1 MSFEAIAVC
10 VVAALVLVLLA
21 MTRTPPDALL
31 TGAMVFLMALPAP
44 GPDGWRLGIIS
55 PEQAFAG
62 FSNAGLL
69 TVGVL
74 YVVVK
79 GLQET
84 GAIDWVAQSVLGR
97 PATVRGALV
106 QLLAPVISASAFLN
120 NTPLVAMLIPAVSDW
135 ARRLR
140 ISPSKLMIPL
150 SYAAILGGTCSLIG
164 TSTNL
169 VVSGLA
175 TAEGLRP
182 IAMFDVTWVGLP
194 CALGGA
200 LFIIVFGPRLLPDRS
215 SVTESLMDPREY
227 ALEMKIPVASALAGK
242 SIEAAGLRQLPGAF
256 LVSIERTGQ
265 FQPAPPPDFV
275 LNSGDR
281 LLFAGVVD
289 SIRDLQNQRGLEL
302 ATNQVLKLDSPR
314 HERLLF
320 EAVVS
325 GSCPAVG
332 KTIRESMFRSRYQAA
347 VLAVARDGKRLQGKV
362 GDIEVRPGD
371 TLLIESDRDFAER
384 HRNSRDFFLVS
395 SIRDSAP
402 RRHHRAAAALAIL
415 AAMVFVAAAG
425 WMSMLLA
432 GTIAAALML
441 IVGCCSVED
450 ARVSIDWSVL
460 IMIGSAL
467 GLGSALDS
475 SGAAAAISGAAL
487 SAVGDHPW
495 FVLAAVYVVTSAINE
510 ILTNNA
516 AVALTF
522 PVAVAAAQ
530 RLGVDPFPFVMAVML
545 AGSLSFASPIGYQT
559 NLMVYGPGGYRFA
572 DFVRI
577 GLPLNIVVGLIAI
590 ALIPLIWPF

>member
-1 MSFEAIAVC
+1 MGV
-10 VVAALVLVLLA
+10 
-21 MTRTPPDALL
+21 
-31 TGAMVFLMALPAP
+31 
-44 GPDGWRLGIIS
+44 IS
-55 PEQAFAG
+55 AGQAFAG
-62 FSNAGLL
+62 FSNEGLL

-97 PATVRGALV
+97 PASVRGALV

-150 SYAAILGGTCSLIG
+150 SYGAILGGTCSLIG

-175 TAEGLRP
+175 QAEGLRP
-182 IAMFDVTWVGLP
+182 IAMFDITWVGLP
-194 CALGGA
+194 CAVGGA
-200 LFIIVFGPRLLPDRS
+200 LFLIAFGPRLLPDRV
-215 SVTESLMDPREY
+215 SVTDTLMDPREY
-227 ALEMKIPVASALAGK
+227 ALEMKIPVSSPLAGK

-256 LVSIERTGQ
+256 LVSIERAGQ
-265 FQPAPPPDFV
+265 WQPAPPPDFV
-275 LNSGDR
+275 LNSDDR

-325 GSCPAVG
+325 ASCPAVG
-332 KTIRESMFRSRYQAA
+332 KTIRESMFRRRYQAA
-347 VLAVARDGKRLQGKV
+347 ILAVARDGQRLQGKV

-371 TLLIESDRDFAER
+371 TLLIESDRGFGER

-395 SIRDSAP
+395 PIRDSAP
-402 RRHHRAAAALAIL
+402 RRHHRAFAALAIL
-415 AAMVFVAAAG
+415 AAMVLVAAFD

-450 ARVSIDWSVL
+450 ARASIDWSVL

-467 GLGSALDS
+467 GLGSALSS
-475 SGAAAAISGAAL
+475 SGAASAISGAAL
-487 SAVGDHPW
+487 SAVGDNPW
-495 FVLAAVYVVTSAINE
+495 LVLAAVYVVTSAINE

-516 AVALTF
+516 AVALAF
-522 PVAVAAAQ
+522 PVAIAAAQ
-530 RLGVDPFPFVMAVML
+530 RLNVDSFPFVAVMFIVVEL
-545 AGSLSFASPIGYQT
+545 RRSISYQT
-559 NLMVYGPGGYRFA
+559 NLMVYGQA
-572 DFVRI
+572 
-577 GLPLNIVVGLIAI
+577 IVLQFR
-590 ALIPLIWPF
+590 PH

>member
-1 MSFEAIAVC
+1 MTFEAIAVL
-10 VVAALVLVLLA
+10 VVAGLLLVLLSLDR
-21 MTRTPPDALL
+21 MPPDALL
-31 TGAMVFLMALPAP
+31 SGAIVVLMTLPTP
-44 GPDGWRLGIIS
+44 GPDGWRIGIIS
-55 PEQAFAG
+55 PKQAFAG
-62 FSNAGLL
+62 FSNEALL

-84 GAIDWVAQSVLGR
+84 GAIDWVAQSVFGR
-97 PATVRGALV
+97 PTSVRGALV
-106 QLLAPVISASAFLN
+106 QLLGPLISASAFLN
-120 NTPLVAMLIPAVSDW
+120 NTPLVAMLIPAVGDW

-140 ISPSKLMIPL
+140 ISPSKLMMPL
-150 SYAAILGGTCSLIG
+150 SFGAILGGTCSLIG

-175 TAEGLRP
+175 QAEGLRP

-194 CALGGA
+194 CAIGGA
-200 LFIIVFGPRLLPDRS
+200 LFIIAFGPRLLPDRAS
-215 SVTESLMDPREY
+215 ASESLMDPREY
-227 ALEMKIPVASALAGK
+227 ALEMKVPQASPLAGK
-242 SIEAAGLRQLPGAF
+242 TIEAAGLRQLPGAF
-256 LVSIERTGQ
+256 LVSIERAGQ
-265 FQPAPPPDFV
+265 RQPAPPPDFV
-275 LNSGDR
+275 LNSEDH

-325 GSCPAVG
+325 ASCPAVG
-332 KTIRESMFRSRYQAA
+332 KTIRESMFRRRYQAA
-347 VLAVARDGKRLQGKV
+347 ILAVARDGKRLPGKV

-371 TLLIESDRDFAER
+371 TLLIESDRGFGER

-395 SIRDSAP
+395 PIRDSAP
-402 RRHHRAAAALAIL
+402 RRHHRAFAALAIL
-415 AAMVFVAAAG
+415 AAMVLVAAFD

-441 IVGCCSVED
+441 ITGCCSVED
-450 ARVSIDWSVL
+450 ARASIDWSVL
-460 IMIGSAL
+460 IMIGAAL

-475 SGAAAAISGAAL
+475 SGAAAVLSDAAL
-487 SAVGDHPW
+487 SAVGDNPW
-495 FVLAAVYVVTSAINE
+495 VVLATVYVVTSAINE

-516 AVALTF
+516 AVALAF

-530 RLGVDPFPFVMAVML
+530 RLNVDSFPFVMAVML

-559 NLMVYGPGGYRFA
+559 NLMVYGPGGYRFG

-577 GLPLNIVVGLIAI
+577 GVPLNIVVGIIAI
-590 ALIPLIWPF
+590 ALIPLVWPF